1 MESGSSPI
9 SGSDA
14 AAGKTGGGKLGGG
27 ALPEGGVCGAER
39 AGEHSG
45 AFGASPIALCAPT
58 KSRQSCKSCG
68 AFCPKRT

>member
-14 AAGKTGGGKLGGG
+14 AAGNTGRETLGGG
-27 ALPEGGVCGAER
+27 ALPDGGVCGAER

-58 KSRQSCKSCG
+58 KSSQSRKLRRVLS
-68 AFCPKRT
+68 